1 MRSKDNMSS
10 IIINTRIVSPG
21 ERQQVYYK
29 QFSKTKHNYYTKY
42 GNVSSSTKVEQYTIH
57 LPRLLEHSLHHRVAI
72 LSTHTQPCSHQRN
85 QMLMVVMVNS
95 YQLPVVTSARFLPLE
110 VYPEISSNLTGSC
123 QLETLISLTFKPLR
137 KKKLNK
143 FCKQFI

>member
-57 LPRLLEHSLHHRVAI
+57 LPRLLEHPLHHLVV
-72 LSTHTQPCSHQRN
+72 THTQPCSHQRN

-95 YQLPVVTSARFLPLE
+95 YQLPVVTSTRFLPLE

-123 QLETLISLTFKPLR
+123 QLETLISLTFKLGE
-137 KKKLNK
+137 KKWNK
-143 FCKQFI
+143 FCKHFI